1 MTNTVKA
8 IQAVEASLEVADEKY
23 GTNLSGNV
31 RIRCD
36 IRGHKVA
43 GQARWRTNRFSGDTF
58 DYELRLNP
66 RAIEN
71 TWHETLTD
79 TIPHEVAHLVC
90 VARPELGRNHDA
102 GWKRVCRALGGTGE
116 RLGKQ
121 QIVSDA
127 ERQAAY
133 DARRPYIYIDSKG
146 KERRLTAQR
155 HKHLQEGKITKRGG
169 IRRYM
174 TDITL
179 QYSDNKGTINKDSFV
194 RKETKAKV
202 KAAPKA
208 RKPQARAKKGQMT
221 KAQIARNLIKLHF
234 PAGPDQ
240 LNQEQIIAKIADVC
254 GLSKGLAKT
263 YFNNNL
269 TKAMMEK

>member
-1 MTNTVKA
+1 MTDTVKA
-8 IQAVEASLEVADEKY
+8 IQAVQACLEVADEKF
-23 GTNLSGNV
+23 GTELLGNV
-31 RIRCD
+31 HIRCD
-36 IRGHKVA
+36 IRGHKTA
-43 GQARWRTNRFSGDTF
+43 GQARWTTNRVTGETAN
-58 DYELRLNP
+58 YELRLNP
-66 RAIEN
+66 RAIER

-90 VARPELGRNHDA
+90 VVKPHLGSNHDR
-102 GWKRVCRALGGTGE
+102 GWKMICRALGGTGN
-116 RLGKQ
+116 RLGKE
-121 QIVSDA
+121 QIASKE

-194 RKETKAKV
+194 RKEEKAKV
-202 KAAPKA
+202 KAAPKP
-208 RKPQARAKKGQMT
+208 RKVQKNRAKKGQLT
-221 KAQIARNLIKLHF
+221 KAQIVRNLIRLHF
-234 PAGPDQ
+234 PMGPDHLNEKQ
-240 LNQEQIIAKIADVC
+240 LIGKIADVC
-254 GLSKGLAKT
+254 GFSKSLAKT
-263 YFNNNL
+263 YYNNNI
-269 TKAMMEK
+269 TKAMQK